1 MLSIPNS
8 LLQGNLNQVGH
19 ATGSF
24 LVNSTL
30 GVLGFLN
37 PAEKIGLKPH
47 KEDVGQTLGV
57 YGVGPGCYLVLPI
70 LGPSTARDTLGLV
83 ADTFIDPFAHVT
95 IRERELLGVSGN
107 DIDYFSVKGTGAVD
121 FRADN
126 ITNFDSIKKNSI
138 DLYSSYKS
146 VYLQNRENKIRN
158 SIDGDDDWGNLDN

>member
-1 MLSIPNS
+1 M
-8 LLQGNLNQVGH
+8 
-19 ATGSF
+19 
-24 LVNSTL
+24 
-30 GVLGFLN
+30 
-37 PAEKIGLKPH
+37 
-47 KEDVGQTLGV
+47 KEL
-57 YGVGPGCYLVLPI
+57 
-70 LGPSTARDTLGLV
+70 A
-83 ADTFIDPFAHVT
+83 
-95 IRERELLGVSGN
+95 SGN